1 MCENA
6 DQEWYSVADEHIDL
20 RTQPD
25 DKVLALVAKQAE
37 CNGLAQNTSDN
48 IQDNAVPSL
57 VDNATTKEMVKLK
70 PEITTKNVLSKLM
83 QAILGAAIL
92 ASKEIKKPL
101 PTTEDERDMSTE
113 QMESAMMQLNAT
125 IYP

>member
-1 MCENA
+1 MCKNA
-6 DQEWYSVADEHIDL
+6 DQEWYSVADELIDL

-57 VDNATTKEMVKLK
+57 VDNATTKEMLKLK

-101 PTTEDERDMSTE
+101 PTTEDERDMSNE

-125 IYP
+125 I

>member
-1 MCENA
+1 MCKNA
-6 DQEWYSVADEHIDL
+6 DQEWYSVADELIDL

-57 VDNATTKEMVKLK
+57 VDNATTKEMLKLK

-125 IYP
+125 I